1 MDFLFNF
8 LTSWIPIFAIYGIL
22 SISLNLEIGY
32 TGMANFGKVAFYA
45 IGAYLSAAL
54 TMSVMLSLVGKNVPL
69 YSIEAVEA
77 VSNPSTGAIYTHPW
91 AYVGLFVLSLV
102 LAFVVAGVVG
112 YLITY
117 PTLRVGP
124 AFLGITV
131 LAFGEMFRVF
141 MRNYEPLGSTKGLFG
156 LNNPF
161 IWIGNPQLAQAIFAL
176 IALGLLLATYVYAER
191 FVNSPLGRTLRA
203 IKDDEVA
210 ALCLGKHVPRVKAT
224 VFFIASG
231 MAGVAGVLWT
241 FYQGSVQPDT
251 FVPIL
256 TFYVWAMVILGGIGN
271 NLGALIGAAV
281 FTLVDR
287 ALTFAAGMMGPSML
301 IPPNYLRWMIV
312 GIVIVFVLL
321 FRPEGIKPAKPIKT
335 PAWEAVKEEVGE
347 GG

>member
-1 MDFLFNF
+1 MEFLINF
-8 LTSWIPIFAIYGIL
+8 LVSWLPIFAIYGIL

-54 TMSVMLSLVGKNVPL
+54 TISVMLSLVGKSVPL
-69 YSIEAVEA
+69 YSIEAVQA
-77 VSNPSTGAIYTHPW
+77 LSTPGTGAMYTHPT

-102 LAFVVAGVVG
+102 LAFIVAGLVG

-161 IWIGNPQLAQAIFAL
+161 VWVGNPQLSQGLFAL
-176 IALGLLLATYVYAER
+176 ISLGLLLAVYIYAER

-224 VFFIASG
+224 VFFVASG

-256 TFYVWAMVILGGIGN
+256 TFYVWAMVILGGMGN
-271 NLGALIGAAV
+271 NLGALLGAAV
-281 FTLVDR
+281 FTLIDR
-287 ALTFAAGMMGPSML
+287 ILTFAAGMMGPSL
-301 IPPNYLRWMIV
+301 IIPPNYLRWMIV
-312 GIVIVFVLL
+312 GIVIVLVLI
-321 FRPEGIKPAKPIKT
+321 FRPEGIKPARPIKT
-335 PAWEAVKEEVGE
+335 PAWEAVREEVGE